1 MRHAFE
7 IDGAE
12 HELWLG
18 RAPGGGYELHALG
31 RVAPVGLAL
40 DEHGAGTLV
49 TGGATVPVVIAQR
62 GDEVFV
68 HVDGVNWRLR
78 LRHPLERAGAET
90 HAGADDEVR
99 APMPGTA
106 VSVAVNAG
114 DHVVRGA
121 AMLVM
126 ESMKLETTV
135 TAARDATIRS
145 VHVAAGQAFDRDS
158 VLVTFEPP
166 EAA

>member
-1 MRHAFE
+1 MRYAFE
-7 IDGAE
+7 VDGVE

-18 RAPGGGYELHALG
+18 RGPDGGYRLHACG
-31 RVAPVGLAL
+31 RVVPLAL
-40 DEHGAGTLV
+40 ALGEDGAGTLSLE
-49 TGGATVPVVIAQR
+49 GRSLPVVVVQR

-68 HVDGVNWRLR
+68 HIDGANRRLR
-78 LRHPLERAGAET
+78 LRHPLDRASAEA
-90 HAGADDEVR
+90 HAGADDQVR

-106 VSVAVNAG
+106 VSVSVRDG
-114 DHVVRGA
+114 DRVARGA

-135 TAARDATIRS
+135 AASRDATIRS
-145 VHVAAGQAFDRDS
+145 VHVAPGQVFDRDA